1 MFFGLGAYA
10 TGIASAHGWGEPL
23 SGLLIGVAVAAA
35 MGAILGAI
43 VLRTAKFTLL
53 MLTLSSV
60 FLAGEVANKA
70 TWLTGGVD
78 GLVGISTWPVL
89 GVFEFDLF
97 GQTGFAYASAV
108 FVLVWFGLRWLVHA
122 PFGQSVMAIRD
133 NPGRAAAIGMAV
145 LPRLILV
152 YAVSCG
158 IAGLAGSLQAEINQ
172 FAGLKDISFELSA
185 TILVM
190 LALGGAGRLYGAV
203 VGPAAYLVAQDV
215 LAKDNPVLW
224 QLWLGVLIVAV
235 VLFAPGGLLGIADRL
250 ATKVRAQG
258 PAMTPALQLSNL
270 TMRFGGLAVTNDV
283 SLTLAPGARH
293 ALIGPNGAGKT
304 TLVNLVTGR
313 LRPLGGTVHL
323 AGRDVT
329 ALPQHRRT
337 RLGLVRNF
345 QVTNLFASFSALEN
359 VALAVA
365 EREGAGLSLRS
376 RRGFASP
383 IADEAEAIARRMG
396 LGEVGTIPVRDL
408 AYGQQRLV
416 ELAVAMALRPHV
428 LLLDEPAAGLPAAD
442 HALILDALDDL
453 PPEVAVLLIEHDMPL
468 VFRFARDITVL
479 AEGAVIAQGAPDA
492 IRQDRRVRAAYL
504 GTRS

>member
-1 MFFGLGAYA
+1 M
-10 TGIASAHGWGEPL
+10 
-23 SGLLIGVAVAAA
+23 
-35 MGAILGAI
+35 
-43 VLRTAKFTLL
+43 TA
-53 MLTLSSV
+53 
-60 FLAGEVANKA
+60 
-70 TWLTGGVD
+70 
-78 GLVGISTWPVL
+78 
-89 GVFEFDLF
+89 
-97 GQTGFAYASAV
+97 
-108 FVLVWFGLRWLVHA
+108 
-122 PFGQSVMAIRD
+122 
-133 NPGRAAAIGMAV
+133 
-145 LPRLILV
+145 
-152 YAVSCG
+152 
-158 IAGLAGSLQAEINQ
+158 
-172 FAGLKDISFELSA
+172 
-185 TILVM
+185 
-190 LALGGAGRLYGAV
+190 
-203 VGPAAYLVAQDV
+203 
-215 LAKDNPVLW
+215 
-224 QLWLGVLIVAV
+224 
-235 VLFAPGGLLGIADRL
+235 
-250 ATKVRAQG
+250 
-258 PAMTPALQLSNL
+258 ALQLSNL

-313 LRPLGGTVHL
+313 LRPLSGTVHL

-359 VALAVA
+359 VALAVT

-383 IADEAEAIARRMG
+383 IADEAEGIARRMG
-396 LGEVGTIPVRDL
+396 LGEVGTTLVRDL

-442 HALILDALDDL
+442 HARILDALDDL

-479 AEGAVIAQGAPDA
+479 VEGAVIAQGAPDA